1 VRPSRAVIIGGGVSG
16 LATACLL
23 ARDGHQV
30 TVLEKNAEFGGRA
43 GAWEQDGFTFDTG
56 PSWYLMPEVFE
67 HFYRMLGT
75 TTAEQLDLVPLQP
88 GYRVYGEPSAH
99 GPGEHGP
106 GDRIDVRTGAAAVA
120 GLFESRE
127 RGAGIRAR
135 RYLASATKTYR
146 AAVRSFLYN
155 PFSSWR
161 DFTTTTVLSS
171 APAVAPLLARS
182 LWSFVARR
190 FQDPM
195 LRKILG
201 YPAVFLGTSPFSAPA
216 LYHLM
221 SHMDLVD
228 GVQYPRGGF
237 RAFVASLTAL
247 AHENGV
253 ELLAGSDVT
262 AIVSERGVARAVEFQ
277 REGGTHR
284 LDADLIV
291 SAIDEHHTETVLLEP
306 ADRTYSSKRWQK
318 QVTGPSAVLVM
329 LGVDG
334 PLPELLHHTLF
345 FSDDWHDNFD
355 AIFGSSTR
363 VPQTPSIYVCK
374 PSATDDGVA
383 PAGAENLFVLI
394 PLPPD
399 VTIGRGGIGASG
411 DETVNAV
418 ADAAISQIAEWAGIP
433 DLASRIVVRRT
444 VGPAD
449 FASQFNSFR
458 GSALGP
464 AHTLAQSAFF
474 RGVTRSRRVDGLFY
488 AGATSVPGVGLP
500 MCLISAELVRKHV
513 RGDHSPGPSSEAA
526 ATEVR

>member
-1 VRPSRAVIIGGGVSG
+1 MTAPRVVVIGGGVTG

-23 ARDGHQV
+23 ARDGHRV
-30 TVLEKNAEFGGRA
+30 TVLEKNAELGGRA

-67 HFYRMLGT
+67 HFYRLMGT
-75 TTAEQLDLVPLQP
+75 TTAEQIELVPLQP
-88 GYRVYGEPSAH
+88 GYRVYDEPTGVAAA
-99 GPGEHGP
+99 EH
-106 GDRIDVRTGAAAVA
+106 IDVSTGADAVA
-120 GLFESRE
+120 ELFERRE
-127 RGAGIRAR
+127 PGAGIRLR

-146 AAVRSFLYN
+146 ASVASFLYN

-161 DFTTTTVLSS
+161 DFANPAVFTA
-171 APAVAPLLARS
+171 APAVIPLLVRS

-190 FQDPM
+190 FRDPL
-195 LRKILG
+195 LRKVLG
-201 YPAVFLGTSPFSAPA
+201 YPAVFLGTSPFDAPA

-237 RAFVASLTAL
+237 RAFVDSLVEIAR
-247 AHENGV
+247 AQGV
-253 ELLAGSDVT
+253 ELLTGSDVT
-262 AIVSERGVARAVEFQ
+262 AIRSENGAARAVEFE
-277 REGGTHR
+277 RDGRRSR
-284 LDADLIV
+284 LEADIIV
-291 SAIDEHHTETVLLEP
+291 SAIDEHHTETVLLEE
-306 ADRTYSSKRWQK
+306 ADRSYPAKRWQK
-318 QVTGPSAVLVM
+318 QITGPSAVLVM

-334 PLPELLHHTLF
+334 ALPELRHHTLF
-345 FSDDWHDNFD
+345 FSEDWHDNFD
-355 AIFGSSTR
+355 AIFGPSPR
-363 VPQTPSIYVCK
+363 VPGTPSIYVCK

-383 PAGAENLFVLI
+383 PAGAENLFVLV

-399 VTIGRGGIGASG
+399 TSIGHGGVGSAG
-411 DETVNAV
+411 DAAVGEV
-418 ADAAISQIAEWAGIP
+418 ADAAIAQIAAWAGIP

-500 MCLISAELVRKHV
+500 MCLISAELVLKHV
-513 RGDHSPGPSSEAA
+513 RGDHSPGPLEES
-526 ATEVR
+526 